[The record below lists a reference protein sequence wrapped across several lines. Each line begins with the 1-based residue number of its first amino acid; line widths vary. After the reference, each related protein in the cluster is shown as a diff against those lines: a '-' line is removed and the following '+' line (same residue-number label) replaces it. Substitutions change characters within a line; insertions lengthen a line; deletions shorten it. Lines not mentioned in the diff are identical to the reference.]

1 MKRRFLFMLMAVCS
15 FVGANAALN
24 RTNNYLKAADVT
36 AKQGQTVE
44 VALTMVNNTKEIIN
58 WQTDL
63 VLPEGVTLV
72 SVAPAER
79 WSEEIVVTDN
89 KLFSETENA
98 VATGEGVVAKIT
110 LQVASTVAEGSY
122 DIALKGTVMHAKDNT
137 EIVQT
142 DPRYFKLAVEKA
154 DEGIKG
160 DVNNDGKVDGFD
172 VVNIYSIMLGDAP
185 EVPAADV
192 NRDGKV
198 DGFDVV
204 AIYNIML
211 GNE

>member
-1 MKRRFLFMLMAVCS
+1 MKRRFLFMLMAA
-15 FVGANAALN
+15 FTFMGANAAIN
-24 RTNNYLKAADVT
+24 RANNYLKAADVT

-44 VALTMVNNTKEIIN
+44 VALTMVNKTFDIIN
-58 WQTDL
+58 WQTEL

-122 DIALKGTVMHAKDNT
+122 DIALKSTVMHAKDNT
-137 EIVQT
+137 EIAQT
-142 DPRYFKLAVEKA
+142 DPQYFKLTVEKA
-154 DEGIKG
+154 DEGKKG
-160 DVNNDGKVDGFD
+160 DLTGDDEVNAADIQALL
-172 VVNIYSIMLGDAP
+172 NIIAAG
-185 EVPAADV
+185 ENVPAADLTGDGEV
-192 NRDGKV
+192 NAADIQ
-198 DGFDVV
+198 
-204 AIYNIML
+204 ALLNIIAAQ
-211 GNE
+211 

>member
-1 MKRRFLFMLMAVCS
+1 MLMAVCS
-15 FVGANAALN
+15 FIGANAALN
-24 RTNNYLKAADVT
+24 RTNNYLQAADVT

-44 VALTMVNNTKEIIN
+44 VALTMVNKTFDIIN
-58 WQTDL
+58 WKTEL

-72 SVAPAER
+72 SAVAAER
-79 WSEEIVVTDN
+79 WADEVTVTGN
-89 KLFSETENA
+89 QLFSETETA
-98 VATGEGVVAKIT
+98 VAIGEGVVAKFT
-110 LQVASTVAEGSY
+110 LQVDASVAEGTY
-122 DIALKGTVMHAKDNT
+122 DLALKGTVMHAKNST
-137 EIVQT
+137 EIAQT
-142 DPRYFKLAVEKA
+142 ENQYFKLTVEKK

-160 DVNNDGKVDGFD
+160 DVNGDGKVDGFD
-172 VVNIYSIMLGDAP
+172 VVNIYSIMLGDVP

-192 NRDGKV
+192 NLDGKV

>member
-1 MKRRFLFMLMAVCS
+1 MKRRFLFMLMAA
-15 FVGANAALN
+15 FTFMGANAAIN
-24 RTNNYLKAADVT
+24 RANNYLKAADVT

-44 VALTMVNNTKEIIN
+44 VALTMVNKTFDIIN
-58 WQTDL
+58 WQTEL

-122 DIALKGTVMHAKDNT
+122 DIALKGTVMHAKDKT
-137 EIVQT
+137 EIAQT
-142 DPRYFKLAVEKA
+142 DPQYFKLAVEKA
-154 DEGIKG
+154 DVGKKG
-160 DVNNDGKVDGFD
+160 DLNGDGHVDASDILMVLNDMAEGTNNPAFDLNGDGH
-172 VVNIYSIMLGDAP
+172 IDAS
-185 EVPAADV
+185 D
-192 NRDGKV
+192 
-198 DGFDVV
+198 
-204 AIYNIML
+204 IQIILNIMAE
-211 GNE
+211 GE

>member
-1 MKRRFLFMLMAVCS
+1 MLMAAFTFMS
-15 FVGANAALN
+15 ANAAIN
-24 RTNNYLKAADVT
+24 RANHYLKAADVT

-44 VALTMVNNTKEIIN
+44 VALTMVNKTFDIIN
-58 WQTDL
+58 WQTEL

-122 DIALKGTVMHAKDNT
+122 DIALKSTVMHAKDNT
-137 EIVQT
+137 EIAQT
-142 DPRYFKLAVEKA
+142 DPLNFKLTVEKA
-154 DEGIKG
+154 DEGKKG
-160 DVNNDGKVDGFD
+160 DLNGDDHVDASDIQMVLNDMAEGTNNPAYDLNGDGH
-172 VVNIYSIMLGDAP
+172 IDAS
-185 EVPAADV
+185 D
-192 NRDGKV
+192 
-198 DGFDVV
+198 
-204 AIYNIML
+204 IQIILNIMAE
-211 GNE
+211 GE